1 MTRGTAQ
8 GRYAKMLLERGVPYE
23 EILSDSAM
31 EGFNPATLRT
41 IAKRVRDAK
50 ETNETRNETRRE
62 ANETGKNTDSANEGK
77 NAILATENPVS
88 PVSETRNAVSFWRK
102 IVSQFSLMHL
112 VFYVTTA
119 TGCYAIYD
127 TLPNI
132 IGAALLTIFGLFS
145 LDSILKAQDSARPE
159 IAAYGRNRV
168 IFSELIAA
176 IAHYTILN
184 KYLWQNLK
192 SLPFEVRYLPPVNE
206 PALLDLDGK
215 MTNGVWQNGEV
226 IFTISITISGL
237 IFAAAFAAV
246 DSVLRENK
254 ANELEATHK

>member
-50 ETNETRNETRRE
+50 ETNETRNET
-62 ANETGKNTDSANEGK
+62 NETGKASRMGKENKNT
-77 NAILATENPVS
+77 ILATENPVS
-88 PVSETRNAVSFWRK
+88 PVSETQNAVSFWRK
-102 IVSQFSLMHL
+102 FVSQFSLMHL

-119 TGCYAIYD
+119 TGCYAIFD

-145 LDSILKAQDSARPE
+145 LDSLLKAQGGARPE

-176 IAHYTILN
+176 VAHYTILN
-184 KYLWQNLK
+184 KYLWANAT

-215 MTNGVWQNGEV
+215 MTNGFWQNGEV
-226 IFTISITISGL
+226 IFTISIIISGL

-254 ANELEATHK
+254 TI

>member
-1 MTRGTAQ
+1 MKLDTHNGNHELGEVVFAYRENSS
-8 GRYAKMLLERGVPYE
+8 KSFE
-23 EILSDSAM
+23 EIAAVL
-31 EGFNPATLRT
+31 GRT
-41 IAKRVRDAK
+41 KNECAGAYYRFVERKTK
-50 ETNETRNETRRE
+50 SETNETVS
-62 ANETGKNTDSANEGK
+62 ETGKNTDSANEGK
-77 NAILATENPVS
+77 NAIIAAENPVS

-176 IAHYTILN
+176 VAHYSILN

-192 SLPFEVRYLPPVNE
+192 SLPFEVKLLPPKGGNFE
-206 PALLDLDGK
+206 IDFRGQIL
-215 MTNGVWQNGEV
+215 NGVWHGGEM
-226 IFTISITISGL
+226 IFIISIIISGL
-237 IFAAAFAAV
+237 IFVAAFAAV

-254 ANELEATHK
+254 TI